1 MAFFSKILSAK
12 NIGFILGPSLFVLMI
27 TFKPFDWLPAEG
39 NQVIGVAL
47 WMISWWITEAA
58 PIPVTALLPIVL
70 FSLLQIMPLADITAP
85 YANQVIFLF
94 MGGFIIALALEKHK
108 LHERIAL
115 NLIKLT
121 GTSGNG
127 IILGFMI
134 ATAFLSM
141 WISNTASAIMM
152 LPIAISVIDLFK
164 KIPTEHQVQEKNQ
177 RNFALGLM
185 LSIAYAANIGGIATI
200 IGTPPNVVFKGMFQE
215 FYGREIDFARWMLIG
230 FPVSLFLLINAYLFT
245 TRLLFPNKMK
255 SIEEAS
261 LLIEEKLFELGK
273 LRSAEIK
280 VLVIFSLTASAWIFQ
295 QLINSALDNN
305 ILNDTNIAMAGG
317 ILMFIVPDDLKKNVA
332 LLDWQSMKN
341 LPWGILLLFGGGL
354 CLAKGLESTGVI
366 KWIGTSIASNSDMN
380 LYVLIILLTSIM
392 LLLTELMS
400 NVALTTIYVPVVFGI
415 ADGLAINPALLA
427 IPVTLAA
434 SCAFMFPI
442 STPPNAIVFAS
453 GYIRMKDM
461 MRAGILLNISS
472 VLIIVFISIFLLKW
486 IIV

>member
-1 MAFFSKILSAK
+1 MADIGNLFTAK
-12 NIGFILGPSLFVLMI
+12 NIGFMLGPALFVSFVFI
-27 TFKPFDWLPAEG
+27 KPLGWLSMEA
-39 NQVIGVAL
+39 NQVIGIAL
-47 WMISWWITEAA
+47 WMITWWISEAA

-70 FSLLQIMPLADITAP
+70 FSLLRIMPVADATAP

-115 NLIKLT
+115 NIIKLT

-141 WISNTASAIMM
+141 WISNTAAAIMM
-152 LPIAISVIDLFK
+152 LPIAISVIDLLK
-164 KIPTEHQVQEKNQ
+164 KIPSAHQVAEKQQ

-200 IGTPPNVVFKGMFQE
+200 IGTPPNVVFKGMYQE
-215 FYGREIDFARWMLIG
+215 FYGGEIDFAMWMLLG
-230 FPVSLFLLINAYLFT
+230 LPVSLFLLINAYLFT

-255 SIEEAS
+255 SIPGAN
-261 LLIEEKLFELGK
+261 LLITEKLESLGK
-273 LRSAEIK
+273 LRSTEIK
-280 VLVIFSLTASAWIFQ
+280 VLVVFSLTAAAWILQ
-295 QLINSALDNN
+295 QLINSLFDNN
-305 ILNDTNIAMAGG
+305 VLNDTNIAMAGG
-317 ILMFIVPDDLKKNVA
+317 ILMFIVPADLQKNEA
-332 LLDWQSMKN
+332 LLDWPSMKN

-366 KWIGTSIASNSDMN
+366 KWIGESIAGNSDLN
-380 LYVLIILLTSIM
+380 IYLLIILLTSIM
-392 LLLTELMS
+392 LFLTELMS
-400 NVALTTIYVPVVFGI
+400 NVALTTIFIPVVFGI
-415 ADGLAINPALLA
+415 ADGLALNPALLA

-461 MRAGILLNISS
+461 IRAGILLNLSS
-472 VLIIVFISIFLLKW
+472 VIIIVLISFTLLNW
-486 IIV
+486 LIV